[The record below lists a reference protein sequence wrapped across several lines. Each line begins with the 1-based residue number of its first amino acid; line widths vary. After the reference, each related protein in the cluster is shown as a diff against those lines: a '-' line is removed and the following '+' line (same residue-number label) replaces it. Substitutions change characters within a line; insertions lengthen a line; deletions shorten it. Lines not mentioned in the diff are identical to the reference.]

1 MSVAV
6 EDFWKTVKGL
16 TARLSD
22 LAHHLTWASVNTA
35 IREQVAVIEDDY
47 QTTTGE
53 PSGQKLSWK
62 TVGDVAGYESEGD
75 EHGVCE
81 ICEDNEG
88 EYDPTEDVLPY
99 MPAHV
104 MCRCWWEI
112 IEGD

>member
-1 MSVAV
+1 MSAAV

-35 IREQVAVIEDDY
+35 IREQIAVVEDDY

-53 PSGQKLSWK
+53 PSGNKLNW
-62 TVGDVAGYESEGD
+62 TLHPESSESGP
-75 EHGVCE
+75 CE

-88 EYDPTEDVLPY
+88 EYDPTDEFLPVL
-99 MPAHV
+99 PAHV
-104 MCRCWWEI
+104 HCVCTWDI
-112 IEGD
+112 IVGD